1 MRRSVDEGSYSFDHV
16 GRVQYGFRF
25 QNRSPERTNMT
36 QRDEVQKFE
45 QGRIKFLQE
54 ERLHIQKKT
63 FTKWMNCFLQKAR
76 MEVNDLFVD
85 LGDGKK
91 LLKLLEIISGEKLG
105 KPNNGRMRVH
115 KIENVNKSLA
125 FLHTKVRLESIG
137 AEDIVDGNPR
147 LILGLVWTI
156 ILRFQ
161 IQEIEIDVDE
171 DNESSEKKSAKD
183 ALLLWAQRKTH
194 GYPGVNIND
203 FSSSWRSGLG
213 FNALIHNHR
222 PDLFDY
228 NSLVQNKN
236 IDNLNH
242 AFDVANNELGIPRL
256 LDAEDIDTSRPDEKS
271 IMTYVASYY
280 HTFARMKN
288 EEKSGRRIAK
298 IINQMVDSDKN
309 KVRYEKMTTDL
320 LEWIHDKI
328 TQLENRDF
336 PNSLEGIQVLL
347 LAFGRYR
354 TQEKPPKYKERSE
367 IEALYFNINTQLKEL
382 RQPSYTPPDGKL
394 VQDIER
400 AWETLETSEHNREV
414 ALRTE
419 LRRQER
425 LEQLCFKFE
434 RKVILREGYLKE
446 MIQVLSEPRYGSNL
460 GQVDATNKK
469 HEAIIADIMSRESRI
484 HDLTQM
490 CDELIRENYRDSE
503 KVKAK
508 HQKINEQWDTL
519 MALLDKHK
527 KNLNRMGQIMS
538 LLREIDTTMVGMQQ
552 LKSDLSTVDTGVHLI
567 AVEELLQ
574 RHALQEL
581 QLTSFGDSV
590 KKLQRLGDQVQ
601 VDNAKEKELVNN
613 KLDSLQA
620 AYKELQEVSAHRKA
634 ILDEAR
640 NFYQFLQDQGDAEAW
655 LIEKE
660 RICQA
665 GITAKDL
672 RGVLALQQKHKVL
685 IDEIKARKTKIDQ
698 LGSTGKQLLLQK
710 HPRSPE
716 IQQHMDKMKQEWAKL
731 EELVDKRSKQLQDAV
746 ETYQFYADANEADSW
761 LNEKTSLVV
770 SSDYGSDE
778 PSAQA
783 LLSRHKD
790 LEGEINAYSG
800 DVQSLNTQAERL
812 IASGISHL
820 DLTSD
825 NQPEEPVEETV
836 YETRMVPME
845 VYEDEPVERVE
856 YKTVLEER
864 KVPQVRALY
873 PFNDHGLTMV
883 KGEVMF
889 LLNKS
894 NPDWWCV
901 RKADGTDG
909 FAPANYV
916 AEIEPRIIQIPL
928 KKAETVKT
936 IQRVKKTKMVNQKVP
951 VKVYRQ
957 RKQPKS
963 KVDDNVSVPKRQKRI
978 NDTYDDLKKMAA
990 RRHALLEDSM
1000 RLFKF
1005 YKECDDF
1012 ERWMKDKEKFLGE
1025 EPDGNVEQAKRKY
1038 EKFVTDLSASSNRM
1052 DELEEAVKEF
1062 ESMNHS
1068 QIDKVKARYRQIQS
1082 SWKRLNLLKTQKE
1095 RSLAG
1100 ASSVELFQKLCEE
1113 AKDWM
1118 MEKMEQLKIDILGH
1132 DLKTVQALQRKH
1144 DNLEREL
1151 NPLEDKV
1158 SKVILLANS
1167 VKTSYPSEKGNVM
1180 EKQKEIEE
1188 LWQKVKDKALERRAR
1203 LEDAVGLQ
1211 IFDNSCKDLLN
1222 WVIDVKNEINAENTV
1237 RDVQTAENLLKHHK
1251 DLEKEILSKNDEFKQ
1266 LANLG
1271 RKLCKSHEN
1280 KQDIEGKVQRLEEEQ
1295 AALMRGWKEK
1305 LHWIEQCLQLQN
1317 FNKEADNIDAATSA
1331 HFNFL
1336 EYPDH
1341 GSSLDEVEALQKQ
1354 HRAFTN
1360 TLFAQ
1365 DDRINAFNKRADLL
1379 IADQHY
1385 ESSAIDEKRNH
1396 VLDRRSAVKELSQ
1409 QKWKKLEACKNYQ
1422 EFCAEVDD
1430 LRAWMADKS
1439 KTASDESYRDLAN
1452 LERKLQKHEAF
1463 ERELRANE
1471 GQLRTVNNLGQALIS
1486 ENSIWKDEV
1495 ARTLSELNSEWQDLV
1510 GLSLKKG
1517 RCLRQAVNQHAYNSA
1532 VDDVKTKLDEIEDH
1546 LNSQNLGNDLRSC
1559 KDLLRRHEDLVTE
1572 LGQCAN
1578 RVDDLVKQ
1586 SGEMNEDG
1594 HFDSAT
1600 IGNKAVALQ
1609 KRLYDLDKPAKQR
1622 RAKLEKSLQYYKFWF
1637 DLDTQLQW
1645 IKDHLPLASSDAL
1658 GQNLHQAQNLYKKHK
1673 KLEAEIQGHQPDI
1686 DKTLG
1691 IGKEL
1696 IEQEHPEKIQ
1706 IEKLS
1711 NDLIFA
1717 WNDLN
1722 QKAALRAQ
1730 NLEQSLKAQQFFF
1743 EASEVEAWLNE
1754 KSDVLASTDYGRDR
1768 DSATKL
1774 LTKHKVLQ
1782 LELDTYKN
1790 IIAEMGRGVQ
1800 ELTKTNHPESKTIIE
1815 RQSSLEHLVRSLQ
1828 RKAALR
1834 QHRLMESLFRHEYF
1848 SESEELEDWIL
1859 DNLQQASSEDYGQ
1872 DYEHL
1877 IILRNK
1883 FDDFKLRIES
1893 GAERFK
1899 QCEALAQKLI
1909 ANQSS
1914 YINEINTKQEQLDTE
1929 TPSEI
1934 YDEVM
1939 ERHELVSKAWEKL
1952 HEQINN
1958 REVRLQAAGEIHRFH
1973 RDVADAL
1980 QRIQEKN
1987 ASLGTELGR
1996 DLNSALALLRKHEKF
2011 ENELVALEAQLQIL
2025 VEDASRLQK
2034 VYPSNKPN
2042 IQQKQELVVDAWN
2055 KLKQRDDARHDQ
2067 LQASVDLQRFFKQVR
2082 DLTNWAIGLRLA
2094 MSAEEKARS
2103 IARAQVLKSEHD
2115 ALKSEIEARE
2125 RSFHEVAENL
2135 TAMEQT
2141 GHYAAAEAVEKY
2153 KNLVE
2158 ERQKLHNA
2166 WQLKKV
2172 YLDQLYDL
2180 HLFFREA
2187 KLIEDATNAQ
2197 EAALGN
2203 LDLGEAVEEVAN
2215 QLKKHEEFEKVI
2227 YHQDEKLDILNQSGH
2242 KLLSQN
2248 HFDSP
2253 SISAKLGEIQDKRRR
2268 VHQLC
2273 LERKILLDN
2282 ALLYAEFNRDI
2293 TEIRMWITEKQ
2304 KKMESQIK
2312 TGDVHSLEDKIKMLQ
2327 KHQALQAEVAA
2338 NVVRI
2343 VEIKHKGEKLLNLK
2357 HSSSNDIKMKLK
2369 DFQESWNDLLREVQ
2383 FRGKGLEE
2391 AQDILEFNNHLD
2403 KIETWIRDKEV
2414 MVQAGDTG
2422 RDYEHCQAL
2431 QRKLDDVNSDMR
2443 VDDSKVELIY
2453 SLANKLEK
2461 QGHKGVQ
2468 ERKNHF
2474 IKKWQGLQGALMDYR
2489 NKLAGAAEIHLFNRD
2504 VMDTVD
2510 RIDEKCKALQT
2521 EEVGRDLASVQALQR
2536 KQEALET
2543 ELKAV
2548 EKKIEE
2554 HATNAILLSD
2564 KYYDAID
2571 GIQERM
2577 DTLHKHWTELLEA
2590 NSRRKETLHKSYSS
2604 QKFLSE
2610 VKDLEVW
2617 ANDIIHRMEAR
2628 QKPENIAE
2636 AETQIEFHNELK
2648 AEING
2653 RNEVFNKLIDLGE
2666 KSKEPEIRG
2675 ETEKLKE
2682 TQQMVFKAWNQHK
2695 REITYDYDLQDF
2707 KDQINQI
2714 KNWLASKEAFLNNDD
2729 VGDTPSAVEA
2739 LIRKHQDFTKM
2750 LEQQLVRVDDLEA
2763 VSKKLTDQEGDQKN
2777 YEVSRR
2783 MNAIL
2788 ERKNKLLKSTEAR
2801 RIKLEESRALQK
2813 FLKNV
2818 CSVEI
2823 WLNQKLQIAADESY
2837 REPHN
2842 LQSKIQKHSTFE
2854 AEVMASDERVQSV
2867 IDEGQEL
2874 IHAEHYAKEEIALR
2888 LEEIEEDWKRL
2899 LDLTQIKREKLH
2911 EAYQALLFIRSIEE
2925 FEVWLSEVEA
2935 QIRSNDIGNDLA
2947 SVNNILKRHL
2957 ALENDYQ
2964 QHLENC
2970 ESINE
2975 MAEQFSKSNNFMRE
2989 EIEERAQ
2996 HAITRFHQLRSPL
3009 QAKKDLAESCLML
3022 QQFTSE
3028 IDEELQWLSDREPLA
3043 ASLDLGNSLT
3053 AVQSLQKKHQSLE
3066 VELNS
3071 REHIVKSLVDRAA
3084 NMTRSGHEF
3093 SEVINEKVEELKS
3106 KFASVR
3112 DNASVRRLRL
3122 QDALEAQLFYEESS
3136 EAEAWIHDRLPA
3148 LATSEVGRDEITTQ
3162 MLQRKLDIIAAEVK
3176 AYQENIDKLS
3186 QRCSDL
3192 MEREHYDV
3200 ENIKN
3205 REEQITHEFQKLRQL
3220 VAQREVSLS
3229 EALQYF
3235 GFLQECTELQEW
3247 IKDQM
3252 TKSDSE
3258 EYGVDVEHVELLIQA
3273 FDTFHASILNS
3284 EARLQSCLVS
3294 GNALIEAKCSYSAK
3308 IQEKMSEVQAQW
3320 EDLLELVNVR
3330 KEALAGAKQV
3340 HMFDRTAEEIISWI
3354 HEKEADL
3361 SYNTY
3366 GQDLESIQDLLRK
3379 HQAFESEMRVI
3390 KDKVDFI
3397 EHEAKKLI
3405 EEFPDTKEHID
3416 DKREDTV
3423 KAYEYLLVCA
3433 ERRKDNL
3440 QQAEQSQVY
3449 IDQYQDL
3456 LAWINE
3462 MLARVTAPELPQ
3474 EVLEAE
3480 LLVEKHSELKVE
3492 IDAKDKEM
3500 TKFHQTGE
3508 EYIKENHFMAQDIAD
3523 KIDILKH
3530 RFSILLQTW
3539 EKRKI
3544 IYDQNLDAQLFKREA
3559 AVLENWLIMR
3569 EDALKDEKLGES
3581 ILQVEDLIRKH
3592 CDFEETIKAQ
3602 EEKFA
3607 ALKRK
3612 TMIEEAFAQQL
3623 RLEELAR
3630 KAEKE
3635 RLEQEKLDMRKRQ
3648 EMQRIAES
3656 RRIDE
3661 GRPTPVINVNG
3672 VQQNDVPSAIEEN
3685 KTTGTSLR
3693 KTNSVAHLFDRDRLR
3708 KIDSSIKRAES
3719 MKTATNKPIKRTPSF
3734 ATRRRGSFR
3743 ARTGNDA
3750 ALPPVEAESF
3760 LDRKQ
3765 ILSPNG
3771 KKATNRTWK
3780 NSYTVLC
3787 GQLMCFFKNKE
3798 DFAASKACCPPIN
3811 IHNAKCSVADDY
3823 QKRKNTFRLQVND
3836 GSELLFSTNSEG
3848 DMLDWINKIVFRAR
3862 LPPSQQLLNFDIVKD
3877 SNEYEMSSQS
3887 SRTSSPEVTE
3897 SIVELRNPNI
3907 QNGSSSSNSSNR
3919 HSFDEYNTPSRQE
3932 WNNSANNRPNTLSGE
3947 PPKVSHRIWD
3957 LLLKK
3962 KRHTSQM

>member
-1 MRRSVDEGSYSFDHV
+1 
-16 GRVQYGFRF
+16 
-25 QNRSPERTNMT
+25 MT

-45 QGRIKFLQE
+45 QGRIRFLQE

-85 LGDGKK
+85 LADGKK

-105 KPNNGRMRVH
+105 KPNNGKMRVH

-194 GYPGVNIND
+194 GYPGVNITD

-228 NSLVQNKN
+228 NSLLHNKN

-242 AFDVANNELGIPRL
+242 AFDVANNELGISQL

-309 KVRYEKMTTDL
+309 KVRYEKMTTNL
-320 LEWIHDKI
+320 LEWIFEKI
-328 TQLENRDF
+328 SQLENRDF
-336 PNSLEGIQVLL
+336 PNSLEGIQTLL
-347 LAFGRYR
+347 IGFGRYR

-367 IEALYFNINTQLKEL
+367 IEALYFNISTQLKEL
-382 RQPSYTPPDGKL
+382 RQPSYNAPDGKL

-400 AWETLETSEHNREV
+400 AWQTLETSEHKREV

-434 RKVILREGYLKE
+434 RKCILREGYLKE

-460 GQVDATNKK
+460 SQVDATNKK
-469 HEAIIADIMSRESRI
+469 HEAIIADIMSREGRI

-490 CDELIRENYRDSE
+490 CDELVNENYRDSE
-503 KVKAK
+503 KVMAK
-508 HQKINEQWDTL
+508 HQKINDQWKIL
-519 MALLDKHK
+519 MELLDKHK
-527 KNLNRMGQIMS
+527 QNLSRMGQIMS
-538 LLREIDTTMVGMQQ
+538 LLREIDTTMAGMQQ

-567 AVEELLQ
+567 AVEELQ
-574 RHALQEL
+574 QKHALQEL

-590 KKLQRLGDQVQ
+590 KKLLRNGDQVQ
-601 VDNAKEKELVNN
+601 VDNAKEKDLLKN
-613 KLDSLQA
+613 KLESLQA
-620 AYKELQEVSAHRKA
+620 AYKELQEVSSHRKA

-655 LIEKE
+655 LIEKR
-660 RICQA
+660 RICQT

-698 LGSTGKQLLLQK
+698 LESTGKQLLLEK

-716 IQQHMDKMKQEWAKL
+716 IKQHMDGIKQEWAIL
-731 EELVDKRSKQLQDAV
+731 EELVENRSKQLQDAI
-746 ETYQFYADANEADSW
+746 EAYQFYADANEADSW
-761 LNEKTSLVV
+761 LNEKTSLVT

-800 DVQSLNTQAERL
+800 DVQSLNAQAEGL

-820 DLTSD
+820 DLTSEP
-825 NQPEEPVEETV
+825 QPEEPVEETV

-845 VYEDEPVERVE
+845 VYEDEPVEKVE
-856 YKTVLEER
+856 YRTVLEER

-873 PFNDHGLTMV
+873 PFNDHGMTMV

-916 AEIEPRIIQIPL
+916 VEIEPRIIQIPL
-928 KKAETVKT
+928 KKAETVKA
-936 IQRVKKTKMVNQKVP
+936 IQRVKKTKMVSQKVP
-951 VKVYRQ
+951 AKILRQ
-957 RKQPKS
+957 RKQPKP
-963 KVDDNVSVPKRQKRI
+963 KMDDSMSVPKRQKRI
-978 NDTYDDLKKMAA
+978 NDTYDQLKSMATT
-990 RRHALLEDSM
+990 RHALLEDAI

-1012 ERWMKDKEKFLGE
+1012 ERWMKDKEKFLSE

-1052 DELEEAVKEF
+1052 DELTEAVNEF
-1062 ESMNHS
+1062 ERMNHS
-1068 QIDKVKARYRQIQS
+1068 QIDKVKARHRQVQG
-1082 SWKRLNLLKTQKE
+1082 SWRRLNLLKTQKE
-1095 RSLAG
+1095 RNLAG

-1151 NPLEDKV
+1151 NPLEEKV

-1167 VKTSYPSEKGNVM
+1167 VKTAYPSEKENVI
-1180 EKQKEIEE
+1180 EKQREIED
-1188 LWQKVKDKALERRAR
+1188 LWQKVKDKAMERRAR

-1211 IFDNSCKDLLN
+1211 IFDNGCKDLLS
-1222 WVIDVKNEINAENTV
+1222 WVADVKKEINAENTV

-1251 DLEKEILSKNDEFKQ
+1251 DLEKEILSKDDEFKQ

-1280 KQDIEGKVQRLEEEQ
+1280 KEEILGKVQRLEEEQ

-1317 FNKEADNIDAATSA
+1317 FNREADNIDAATSA
-1331 HFNFL
+1331 HLNFL
-1336 EYPDH
+1336 DYSDS
-1341 GSSLDEVEALQKQ
+1341 GNSLDEVEALQKQ

-1365 DDRINAFNKRADLL
+1365 DDRVNAFNKRADVL

-1385 ESSAIDEKRNH
+1385 ESAAIDEKRNH
-1396 VLDRRSAVKELSQ
+1396 VLERRASVKELCQ
-1409 QKWKKLEACKNYQ
+1409 QRSKKLEACKNYQ
-1422 EFCAEVDD
+1422 EFRAEVDD
-1430 LRAWMADKS
+1430 LRTWMTDKA

-1471 GQLRTVNNLGQALIS
+1471 GQLRNVNNLGQALIAD
-1486 ENSIWKDEV
+1486 NSAWKDDV
-1495 ARTLSELNSEWQDLV
+1495 ARTLSDLNNDWQHLV

-1517 RCLRQAVNQHAYNSA
+1517 RCLRQAAIEHSYNSS
-1532 VDDVKTKLDEIEDH
+1532 VDDVKTKLDEIEEQ
-1546 LNSQNLGNDLRSC
+1546 LNSENLGNDLRSC
-1559 KDLLRRHEDLVTE
+1559 KDLLRRHEDIVTE
-1572 LGQCAN
+1572 LAQSAN
-1578 RVDDLVKQ
+1578 RVDDLAKQ
-1586 SGEMNEDG
+1586 SGEMNDDD

-1600 IGNKAVALQ
+1600 IGNKAASLQ
-1609 KRLYDLDKPAKQR
+1609 ERLYALDKPAKQR
-1622 RAKLEKSLQYYKFWF
+1622 KAKLEKALQYYKFWF

-1645 IKDHLPLASSDAL
+1645 IKDHMPSASSDVL
-1658 GQNLHQAQNLYKKHK
+1658 GQNLHQAQNLHKKHK
-1673 KLEAEIQGHQPDI
+1673 KLEEEIEGHQPDI
-1686 DKTLG
+1686 DKTMQ
-1691 IGKEL
+1691 IGEEL
-1696 IEQEHPEKIQ
+1696 IAEDHPEKIQ
-1706 IEKLS
+1706 IKKLC
-1711 NDLIFA
+1711 NDLLES
-1717 WNDLN
+1717 WTELN
-1722 QKAALRAQ
+1722 EKAAERAQ
-1730 NLEQSLKAQQFFF
+1730 SLELSLKAQQFYF
-1743 EASEVEAWLNE
+1743 EANEVESWLNE
-1754 KSDVLASTDYGRDR
+1754 KSDILASTDYGRDR

-1790 IIAEMGRGVQ
+1790 IITEMGRGVQ
-1800 ELTKTNHPESKTIIE
+1800 ELTKMNHPESKTITE
-1815 RQSSLEHLVRSLQ
+1815 RQANLEHLVRSLQ
-1828 RKAALR
+1828 RKSTLR

-1848 SESEELEDWIL
+1848 SESAELEDWIL
-1859 DNLQQASSEDYGQ
+1859 ENLQQASSEDYGQ

-1877 IILRNK
+1877 ILLRNK
-1883 FDDFKLRIES
+1883 FDDFKLRIDA
-1893 GAERFK
+1893 GAERFR

-1909 ANQSS
+1909 ANHSS
-1914 YINEINTKQEQLDTE
+1914 YTQEINTKQEQLAN
-1929 TPSEI
+1929 S
-1934 YDEVM
+1934 
-1939 ERHELVSKAWEKL
+1939 WEKL

-1958 REVRLQAAGEIHRFH
+1958 REIRLQAAGEIHRFH

-1987 ASLGTELGR
+1987 AALGTELGR

-2011 ENELVALEAQLQIL
+2011 ENELVALEVQLQLL
-2025 VEDASRLQK
+2025 VEDASKLQK
-2034 VYPSNKPN
+2034 VYPSNKAN
-2042 IQQKQELVVDAWN
+2042 IQQKQEQVVEAWN
-2055 KLKQRDDARHDQ
+2055 KLKQRDDIRHDQ
-2067 LQASVDLQRFFKQVR
+2067 LQASVNLQRFLKQVR

-2094 MSAEEKARS
+2094 ISTEESARS
-2103 IARAQVLKSEHD
+2103 IASTQVLKSEHD

-2125 RSFHEVAENL
+2125 RNFHEVAENL
-2135 TAMEQT
+2135 AAMEQA
-2141 GHYAAAEAVEKY
+2141 GHFALSEAMDKY
-2153 KNLVE
+2153 KNLIE

-2166 WQLKKV
+2166 WQMKKV

-2197 EAALGN
+2197 EAALGT
-2203 LDLGEAVEEVAN
+2203 LDVGETVEEVAN

-2227 YHQDEKLDILNQSGH
+2227 YHQDEKLDILNQSGQ
-2242 KLLSQN
+2242 KLISQN
-2248 HFDSP
+2248 HFDGP
-2253 SISAKLGEIQDKRRR
+2253 SIDVKLREIQNKRRK
-2268 VHQLC
+2268 VHQMC

-2293 TEIRMWITEKQ
+2293 TEIQIWITEKQ
-2304 KKMESQIK
+2304 KKLETQVK
-2312 TGDVHSLEDKIKMLQ
+2312 TGDVQSLEDKIKMLQ
-2327 KHQALQAEVAA
+2327 KHQAFQAEVTA
-2338 NVVRI
+2338 NEIRI
-2343 VEIKHKGEKLLNLK
+2343 LEIKQKGEKLLNLR
-2357 HSSSNDIKMKLK
+2357 HSASNDIKLKLK
-2369 DFQESWNDLLREVQ
+2369 NLHDSWNALLREVQ

-2391 AQDILEFNNHLD
+2391 AQDILEFNNQLD
-2403 KIETWIRDKEV
+2403 KIETWIREKEV
-2414 MVQAGDTG
+2414 MIQAGDTG

-2431 QRKLDDVNSDMR
+2431 QRKLDDVDSDMR
-2443 VDDSKVELIY
+2443 VDDSKVKLIY
-2453 SLANKLEK
+2453 ALADKLER

-2468 ERKNHF
+2468 GRKENF
-2474 IKKWQGLQGALMDYR
+2474 VQKWQNLQGALVSYH
-2489 NKLAGAAEIHLFNRD
+2489 NKLSGAAEVHLFNRD
-2504 VMDTVD
+2504 VADTIE
-2510 RIDEKCKALQT
+2510 RIDEKCKSLQT
-2521 EEVGRDLASVQALQR
+2521 DDVGRDLVTVQALQR
-2536 KQEALET
+2536 KQEALEV
-2543 ELKAV
+2543 EIKAV
-2548 EKKIEE
+2548 EKKLED
-2554 HATNAILLSD
+2554 HAMTALSLSD
-2564 KYYDAID
+2564 KYFDAID
-2571 GIQERM
+2571 EIEEKMENLQA
-2577 DTLHKHWTELLEA
+2577 HWTDLVESNEK
-2590 NSRRKETLHKSYSS
+2590 RRESLRKAYSL
-2604 QKFLSE
+2604 QKFLTE
-2610 VKDLEVW
+2610 VKDLENW
-2617 ANDIIHRMEAR
+2617 ADDIVKRMEAR
-2628 QKPENIAE
+2628 QTPENIAE
-2636 AETQIEFHNELK
+2636 AEMQIEFHNELR

-2653 RNEVFNKLIDLGE
+2653 RNEVFNKLIDIGDN
-2666 KSKEPEIRG
+2666 SSIPEIKE
-2675 ETEKLKE
+2675 ETIILREIQEKI
-2682 TQQMVFKAWNQHK
+2682 FNAWNQHK

-2707 KDQINQI
+2707 KDQIKQI
-2714 KNWLASKEAFLNNDD
+2714 KNWLDTKEAFLNNDD
-2729 VGDTPSAVEA
+2729 FGDTSSAVEA
-2739 LIRKHQDFTKM
+2739 LIRKHDDFTKM
-2750 LEQQLVRVDDLEA
+2750 LEQQVVRVDDLEE
-2763 VSKKLTDQEGDQKN
+2763 VSKKLIDPEFDRN
-2777 YEVSRR
+2777 NHEVSKI
-2783 MNAIL
+2783 MEAIIN
-2788 ERKNKLLKSTEAR
+2788 RKNRLLQLTEAR
-2801 RIKLEESRALQK
+2801 KRKLEESRTLQK

-2818 CSVEI
+2818 YSVEV
-2823 WLNQKLQIAADESY
+2823 WLNQKIQIASEENY

-2854 AEVMASDERVQSV
+2854 AEVMANHERVQNV
-2867 IDEGQEL
+2867 LDEGQEL
-2874 IHAEHYAKEEIALR
+2874 IHSDHYAKEEIAIR

-2899 LDLTQIKREKLH
+2899 LDLTTVKREKLN

-2925 FEVWLSEVEA
+2925 FETWLGEVEA
-2935 QIRSNDIGNDLA
+2935 QLKSDDVGVDLA
-2947 SVNNILKRHL
+2947 SVNNTLKRHL

-2964 QHLENC
+2964 QHVENC
-2970 ESINE
+2970 ESINDI
-2975 MAEQFSKSNNFMRE
+2975 AEQFSSSNNFMKE

-2996 HAITRFHQLRSPL
+2996 EVITRFLQLKVPI
-3009 QAKKDLAESCLML
+3009 QAKRDLAESSLML
-3022 QQFTSE
+3022 HQFTSE
-3028 IDEELQWLSDREPLA
+3028 IDEELQWLNDREPLA
-3043 ASLDLGNSLT
+3043 ASLDLGTSLT
-3053 AVQSLQKKHQSLE
+3053 AVQSHQKKHQSLE
-3066 VELNS
+3066 AELNS
-3071 REHIVKSLVDRAA
+3071 REHIVKGLIDRAA

-3093 SEVINEKVEELKS
+3093 VDIINDKVEELKQ
-3106 KFASVR
+3106 KFTLVR
-3112 DNASVRRLRL
+3112 DLASIRRLRL
-3122 QDALEAQLFYEESS
+3122 QDALQAQMFYEESS
-3136 EAEAWIHDRLPA
+3136 EAEAWIHDRYPV
-3148 LATSEVGRDEITTQ
+3148 LATSEVGKDEISTQ
-3162 MLQRKLDIIAAEVK
+3162 ILRRKLDIIAAEVK
-3176 AYQENIDKLS
+3176 AYQDTIDNLS
-3186 QRCSDL
+3186 QRANDL
-3192 MEREHYDV
+3192 VDREHYDA
-3200 ENIKN
+3200 ENIKKK
-3205 REEQITHEFQKLRQL
+3205 EVQVIHEFQKLRQL

-3247 IKDQM
+3247 IRDQM
-3252 TKSDSE
+3252 TKADSE

-3273 FDTFHASILNS
+3273 FDTFHASITNS

-3294 GNALIEAKCSYSAK
+3294 GNALIEAKCSYSSK
-3308 IQEKMSEVQAQW
+3308 IQEKMTEVQTQW

-3330 KEALAGAKQV
+3330 KEALYGAKQV

-3361 SYNTY
+3361 SYDTY
-3366 GQDLESIQDLLRK
+3366 GQDLESIQDLMRK
-3379 HQAFESEMRVI
+3379 HQAFESEVKVI

-3397 EHEAKKLI
+3397 EQEAEKLI
-3405 EEFPDTKEHID
+3405 DEFPDTKEHID
-3416 DKREDTV
+3416 DKKEDTV
-3423 KAYEYLLVCA
+3423 KAYEYLVVCA
-3433 ERRKDNL
+3433 ERRKGNL
-3440 QQAEQSQVY
+3440 HQAEQSQVY
-3449 IDQYQDL
+3449 FDQYQDL
-3456 LAWINE
+3456 LAWISE
-3462 MLARVTAPELPQ
+3462 MLARVTAPHLPQ
-3474 EVLEAE
+3474 EVVEAE
-3480 LLVEKHSELKVE
+3480 LLVEKHRELKVE
-3492 IDAKDKEM
+3492 IDAKDKELK
-3500 TKFHQTGE
+3500 KFYETGE
-3508 EYIKENHFMAQDIAD
+3508 EYIKENQFMAQDIED
-3523 KIDILKH
+3523 KINILKH
-3530 RFSILLQTW
+3530 RFTLLLDTW
-3539 EKRKI
+3539 HNRKI
-3544 IYDQNLDAQLFKREA
+3544 IYEQNLDTQLFKREA
-3559 AVLENWLIMR
+3559 SILENWLIIR
-3569 EDALKDEKLGES
+3569 EDTLKDGNLGEN
-3581 ILQVEDLIRKH
+3581 IMQVEDLIRKH
-3592 CDFEETIKAQ
+3592 CDFEEAIKAQ
-3602 EEKFA
+3602 EDKFS
-3607 ALKRK
+3607 ALRRK

-3623 RLEELAR
+3623 RHEEMAR
-3630 KAEKE
+3630 KAERE
-3635 RLEQEKLDMRKRQ
+3635 RQEQEKLELRKRQ

-3661 GRPTPVINVNG
+3661 GRPTPIISVNG
-3672 VQQNDVPSAIEEN
+3672 VQQKEQPTPVEEG
-3685 KTTGTSLR
+3685 KASGTALR
-3693 KTNSVAHLFDRDRLR
+3693 KTNSVAHLFDRERLR
-3708 KIDSSIKRAES
+3708 KIGDGSIKRAES
-3719 MKTATNKPIKRTPSF
+3719 MKTPTTKPIKRTPSF

-3743 ARTGNDA
+3743 TRLGNDA
-3750 ALPPVEAESF
+3750 ALPPVEAEGF
-3760 LDRKQ
+3760 LERKQ

-3771 KKATNRTWK
+3771 KRATNRTWK

-3811 IHNAKCSVADDY
+3811 IHNAKCTTADDY
-3823 QKRKNTFRLQVND
+3823 HKRKNTFRLQVTD
-3836 GSELLFSTNSEG
+3836 GSELLFSTNSEN

-3862 LPPSQQLLNFDIVKD
+3862 LPPSQQLLNFDIIKD
-3877 SNEYEMSSQS
+3877 TNEYEMSSQS
-3887 SRTSSPEVTE
+3887 SRTSSPDVTD
-3897 SIVELRNPNI
+3897 SFVELRNPNI
-3907 QNGSSSSNSSNR
+3907 QNGGSSSNSNNR
-3919 HSFDEYNTPSRQE
+3919 HSLDEYNAPPRQE
-3932 WNNSANNRPNTLSGE
+3932 WSNPTSSRPNSMSGGE
-3947 PPKVSHRIWD
+3947 PPKTSHRIWD

>member
-1 MRRSVDEGSYSFDHV
+1 
-16 GRVQYGFRF
+16 
-25 QNRSPERTNMT
+25 MT

-45 QGRIKFLQE
+45 QGRIRFLQE

-85 LGDGKK
+85 LADGKK

-105 KPNNGRMRVH
+105 KPNNGKMRVH

-194 GYPGVNIND
+194 GYAGVNIND
-203 FSSSWRSGLG
+203 FSSSWRNGLG

-228 NSLVQNKN
+228 NSLVHNKN

-320 LEWIHDKI
+320 LEWIHEKI
-328 TQLENRDF
+328 YQLENREF
-336 PNSLEGIQVLL
+336 PNSLEGIQTLL

-367 IEALYFNINTQLKEL
+367 IEALFFNINTQLKEL
-382 RQPSYTPPDGKL
+382 KQPSYIPPDGKL

-460 GQVDATNKK
+460 TQVDATNKK

-490 CDELIRENYRDSE
+490 CDELVNENYRDSE

-508 HQKINEQWDTL
+508 HQKINEQWQIL

-538 LLREIDTTMVGMQQ
+538 LLREIDTTMAGMQQ
-552 LKSDLSTVDTGVHLI
+552 LKSDLSTLDTGVHLI
-567 AVEELLQ
+567 AVEELVQ
-574 RHALQEL
+574 KHALQEL

-590 KKLQRLGDQVQ
+590 KRLQRMSDQVQ
-601 VDNAKEKELVNN
+601 VDNVKEQELLKK
-613 KLDSLQA
+613 KLESLHE
-620 AYKELQEVSAHRKA
+620 AYKELQEVNSHRKA

-640 NFYQFLQDQGDAEAW
+640 NFYQFLQDIGDAEAW
-655 LIEKE
+655 LIEKQ

-685 IDEIKARKTKIDQ
+685 IDEIKARKTKVDQ
-698 LGSTGKQLLLQK
+698 LGSTGKQLLLEK

-716 IQQHMDKMKQEWAKL
+716 IQQHMDRAKQEWTVL
-731 EELVDKRSKQLQDAV
+731 EELVKNRSKQLQDAV

-761 LNEKTSLVV
+761 LNEKTSLVT

-800 DVQSLNTQAERL
+800 DVQSLNIQADQL
-812 IASGISHL
+812 VASGISHL
-820 DLTSD
+820 DLTSEP
-825 NQPEEPVEETV
+825 QPEEPVEETV

-845 VYEDEPVERVE
+845 VYEDEPVEKVE

-936 IQRVKKTKMVNQKVP
+936 IQRVKKTKMVSQKVP
-951 VKVYRQ
+951 VKVVRQ
-957 RKQPKS
+957 RKQPKN
-963 KVDDNVSVPKRQKRI
+963 KVDDSMSVPKRQKRI
-978 NDTYDDLKKMAA
+978 NDTYDELKKLATQ
-990 RRHALLEDSM
+990 RHALLEDAI

-1052 DELEEAVKEF
+1052 DELSEAVKEL
-1062 ESMNHS
+1062 EEINHS
-1068 QIDKVKARYRQIQS
+1068 QIDKVKARHRQVQGA
-1082 SWKRLNLLKTQKE
+1082 WRRLNLLKTQKE

-1151 NPLEDKV
+1151 NPLEEKV
-1158 SKVILLANS
+1158 NKVILLANS
-1167 VKTSYPSEKGNVM
+1167 VKTAYPNEKENVI
-1180 EKQKEIEE
+1180 EKQKEIEDI
-1188 LWQKVKDKALERRAR
+1188 WQKVKDKALERRAR

-1222 WVIDVKNEINAENTV
+1222 WVADVKNEINAENTV

-1251 DLEKEILSKNDEFKQ
+1251 DLEKEILSKDDEFRQ
-1266 LANLG
+1266 LTNLG
-1271 RKLCKSHEN
+1271 RKLCKSNDNQE
-1280 KQDIEGKVQRLEEEQ
+1280 EMLGRVQRLEEEQ

-1305 LHWIEQCLQLQN
+1305 MHWIEQCLQLQN
-1317 FNKEADNIDAATSA
+1317 YNKEADNIDAATSA
-1331 HFNFL
+1331 HLNFL
-1336 EYPDH
+1336 DYSEN
-1341 GSSLDEVEALQKQ
+1341 GNSLDEVEALQKQ

-1365 DDRINAFNKRADLL
+1365 DDRINAFNKKADIL
-1379 IADQHY
+1379 IVDQHY
-1385 ESSAIDEKRNH
+1385 ESALIDEKRNQ
-1396 VLDRRSAVKELSQ
+1396 VLERRAAVKEQCQ
-1409 QKWKKLEACKNYQ
+1409 QKWKKLEACRNYQ

-1430 LRAWMADKS
+1430 LRAWMTDKT

-1471 GQLRTVNNLGQALIS
+1471 GQLRNVNNIGQALIS
-1486 ENSIWKDEV
+1486 DNSIWKDEV
-1495 ARTLSELNSEWQDLV
+1495 AKTLNDLNLEWQQLV
-1510 GLSLKKG
+1510 RLSLKKG
-1517 RCLRQAVNQHAYNSA
+1517 RCLRQAVNQHAYNSN
-1532 VDDVKTKLDEIEDH
+1532 VDDVKTKLDEIEEQ

-1559 KDLLRRHEDLVTE
+1559 KDLLRRHEDLVIE

-1600 IGNKAVALQ
+1600 IGNNATSLQ
-1609 KRLYDLDKPAKQR
+1609 KRLYDLDKPAKQHK
-1622 RAKLEKSLQYYKFWF
+1622 AKLEKSLQYYKFWF

-1645 IKDHLPLASSDAL
+1645 IKDHMPLASSEVL

-1673 KLEAEIQGHQPDI
+1673 KLEAEIEGHQPDI
-1686 DKTLG
+1686 DKTLE
-1691 IGKEL
+1691 IGEEL
-1696 IEQEHPEKIQ
+1696 VRQEHPEKQQ
-1706 IEKLS
+1706 IKNLS
-1711 NDLIFA
+1711 NDLQDA
-1717 WNDLN
+1717 WTELN
-1722 QKAALRAQ
+1722 LKAAERAQ

-1743 EASEVEAWLNE
+1743 EANEVETWLNE
-1754 KSDVLASTDYGRDR
+1754 KSDILASTDYGRDR

-1790 IIAEMGRGVQ
+1790 IIGEMGRGVQ
-1800 ELTKTNHPESKTIIE
+1800 ELTKMNHPESKTITE
-1815 RQSSLEHLVRSLQ
+1815 RQASLEHLVRSLQ

-1848 SESEELEDWIL
+1848 SESAELEDWIL
-1859 DNLQQASSEDYGQ
+1859 ENLQQATSEDYGQ

-1877 IILRNK
+1877 ILLRNK

-1893 GAERFK
+1893 GAERFR

-1909 ANQSS
+1909 ANQST
-1914 YINEINTKQEQLDTE
+1914 YIDDINAKQEQLVK
-1929 TPSEI
+1929 S
-1934 YDEVM
+1934 
-1939 ERHELVSKAWEKL
+1939 WEKL

-1958 REVRLQAAGEIHRFH
+1958 REVRLLAAGEIHRFH

-1987 ASLGTELGR
+1987 AALGTELGR

-2011 ENELVALEAQLQIL
+2011 ENELVALEAQLQLL

-2034 VYPSNKPN
+2034 VYPSNKVN
-2042 IQQKQELVVDAWN
+2042 IQQKQELVVEAWN
-2055 KLKQRDDARHDQ
+2055 KLKQRDDIRHDQ
-2067 LQASVDLQRFFKQVR
+2067 LQASVDLQRFLKQVR

-2094 MSAEEKARS
+2094 ISAEENARS

-2125 RSFHEVAENL
+2125 KNFHEVAENL
-2135 TAMEQT
+2135 AAMEQT
-2141 GHYAAAEAVEKY
+2141 GHYAASEAVEKY

-2158 ERQKLHNA
+2158 ERQKLHTA

-2180 HLFFREA
+2180 HLFYREA
-2187 KLIEDATNAQ
+2187 KVIEDATNAQ
-2197 EAALGN
+2197 EAALGI
-2203 LDLGEAVEEVAN
+2203 LDLGETVEEVAN

-2227 YHQDEKLDILNQSGH
+2227 YHQDEKLDILIQSGH
-2242 KLLSQN
+2242 KLISQN

-2253 SISAKLGEIQDKRRR
+2253 SISAKLEEIQNKRRK
-2268 VHQLC
+2268 VHHLC
-2273 LERKILLDN
+2273 LERKIILDN

-2293 TEIRMWITEKQ
+2293 TEIQIWITEKQ
-2304 KKMESQIK
+2304 KKLETQMK
-2312 TGDVHSLEDKIKMLQ
+2312 TGDVQNLEEKIKMLQ
-2327 KHQALQAEVAA
+2327 KHQAFQAEVTA
-2338 NVVRI
+2338 NEIRI
-2343 VEIKHKGEKLLNLK
+2343 VEIKQKGEKLLNLR
-2357 HSSSNDIKMKLK
+2357 HSASSDIKLKLK
-2369 DFQESWNDLLREVQ
+2369 NLQDSWNALLREVQ
-2383 FRGKGLEE
+2383 FRGRGLEE
-2391 AQDILEFNNHLD
+2391 AQDILEFNNQLD

-2414 MVQAGDTG
+2414 MIQAGDTG

-2431 QRKLDDVNSDMR
+2431 QRKLDDVDSDMR
-2443 VDDSKVELIY
+2443 IDDSKVKLIY
-2453 SLANKLEK
+2453 SLANKLER
-2461 QGHKGVQ
+2461 QGHRGVQ
-2468 ERKNHF
+2468 ERKDNF
-2474 IKKWQGLQGALMDYR
+2474 IKKWQDLQGALISYR

-2504 VMDTVD
+2504 VMDTIE

-2521 EEVGRDLASVQALQR
+2521 DDEGRDLVTVQALQR

-2543 ELKAV
+2543 EIKAV
-2548 EKKIEE
+2548 EKKLEE
-2554 HATNAILLSD
+2554 HGTNAINLSD
-2564 KYYDAID
+2564 KYHDAVNE
-2571 GIQERM
+2571 IQEKM
-2577 DTLHKHWTELLEA
+2577 DNLHTHWTDLLEA
-2590 NSRRKETLHKSYSS
+2590 NNRRKQALQQSYSL
-2604 QKFLSE
+2604 QKFLAE
-2610 VKDLEVW
+2610 VKDLEIW
-2617 ANDIIHRMEAR
+2617 ADDIMRRMEAR
-2628 QKPENIAE
+2628 QRPENIAE
-2636 AETQIEFHNELK
+2636 AEIQIEFHNELK

-2653 RNEVFNKLIDLGE
+2653 RNEAFNRLIDIGT
-2666 KSKEPEIRG
+2666 KSNIPEIRK
-2675 ETEKLKE
+2675 ETVTLKE
-2682 TQQMVFKAWNQHK
+2682 MQEKIFMAWNQHK

-2707 KDQINQI
+2707 QDQVNQI
-2714 KNWLASKEAFLNNDD
+2714 KNWLATKEAFLNNDD

-2739 LIRKHQDFTKM
+2739 LIRKHEDFTKM
-2750 LEQQLVRVDDLEA
+2750 LNQQLVRVDDLEGVA
-2763 VSKKLTDQEGDQKN
+2763 KKLIDAEREKN
-2777 YEVSRR
+2777 SQEVSRR
-2783 MNAIL
+2783 MDAIL
-2788 ERKNKLLKSTEAR
+2788 ERKNGLLKLTEAR
-2801 RIKLEESRALQK
+2801 KRKLEESRALQK

-2823 WLNQKLQIAADESY
+2823 WLNQKLQIAADENY

-2854 AEVMASDERVQSV
+2854 AEVMASDERVQNV

-2874 IHAEHYAKEEIALR
+2874 IHADHYAKEEIALR

-2899 LDLTQIKREKLH
+2899 LELTHLKHDKLN
-2911 EAYQALLFIRSIEE
+2911 EAYQALLFMRSIEE
-2925 FEVWLSEVEA
+2925 FETWLNEVEA
-2935 QIRSNDIGNDLA
+2935 QIRSNDVGHDLA

-2964 QHLENC
+2964 QHVENC
-2970 ESINE
+2970 ETINE
-2975 MAEQFSKSNNFMRE
+2975 IAEQFSRSNNFMKD

-2996 HAITRFHQLRSPL
+2996 QAITRFHQLKAPL

-3028 IDEELQWLSDREPLA
+3028 IDEELQWLNDREPLA
-3043 ASLDLGNSLT
+3043 ASMDLGTSLT
-3053 AVQSLQKKHQSLE
+3053 AVQSLQKKHQVLE

-3071 REHIVKSLVDRAA
+3071 REHIVKGLVERAA
-3084 NMTRSGHEF
+3084 NMSRSGHEF
-3093 SEVINEKVEELKS
+3093 ADAINGKVDELKK
-3106 KFASVR
+3106 KFAQVR
-3112 DNASVRRLRL
+3112 DLASIRRLRL
-3122 QDALEAQLFYEESS
+3122 QDALEAQTFYEESS
-3136 EAEAWIHDRLPA
+3136 EAEAWIHDRYPV

-3176 AYQENIDKLS
+3176 AYQDAIDKLS
-3186 QRCSDL
+3186 HKANDL
-3192 MEREHYDV
+3192 VEREHYDA
-3200 ENIKN
+3200 ENIKKK
-3205 REEQITHEFQKLRQL
+3205 EIQITHEFKKLRQL

-3252 TKSDSE
+3252 TKADSE

-3273 FDTFHASILNS
+3273 FDTFHTSIMNS
-3284 EARLQSCLVS
+3284 EARLQSCLIS
-3294 GNALIEAKCSYSAK
+3294 GNALIEAKCSYSSK
-3308 IQEKMSEVQAQW
+3308 IQEKMTEVQTQW

-3361 SYNTY
+3361 SYDTY
-3366 GQDLESIQDLLRK
+3366 GQDLENIQDLLRK
-3379 HQAFESEMRVI
+3379 HQAFESEVKVI
-3390 KDKVDFI
+3390 KDRVEFI
-3397 EHEAKKLI
+3397 EQEAEKLI
-3405 EEFPDTKEHID
+3405 DEFPDTKEHID
-3416 DKREDTV
+3416 DKREDTL
-3423 KAYEYLLVCA
+3423 KAYEYLFVCA
-3433 ERRKDNL
+3433 ERRKSNL

-3449 IDQYQDL
+3449 IDQYQDF
-3456 LAWINE
+3456 LAWISE
-3462 MLARVTAPELPQ
+3462 MLARVTAPHLPQ

-3480 LLVEKHSELKVE
+3480 LLIEKHNELKVE
-3492 IDAKDKEM
+3492 IDAKEKAL
-3500 TKFHQTGE
+3500 TKFYETGE
-3508 EYIKENHFMAQDIAD
+3508 EYIKENHFMAQDIED
-3523 KIDILKH
+3523 KINILKH
-3530 RFSILLQTW
+3530 RFAILLETW
-3539 EKRKI
+3539 QKRKT

-3559 AVLENWLIMR
+3559 TILENWLIMR
-3569 EDALKDEKLGES
+3569 EDTLKDGKLGDN

-3592 CDFEETIKAQ
+3592 CDFEEAIKAQ

-3607 ALKRK
+3607 ALRRK

-3623 RLEELAR
+3623 KQEELIR

-3635 RLEQEKLDMRKRQ
+3635 RQEQEKLEMRKRQ

-3661 GRPTPVINVNG
+3661 GRPTPIINVNG
-3672 VQQNDVPSAIEEN
+3672 VQQKDIPPKDIPSPNGESKAPA
-3685 KTTGTSLR
+3685 TSLR

-3708 KIDSSIKRAES
+3708 KVGDNTIKRAES
-3719 MKTATNKPIKRTPSF
+3719 MKTSPSKPIKRTPSF
-3734 ATRRRGSFR
+3734 ATRRRGSFK
-3743 ARTGNDA
+3743 ARSGNDA
-3750 ALPPVEAESF
+3750 TLPPVEAEGF
-3760 LDRKQ
+3760 IERKQ

-3771 KKATNRTWK
+3771 KRATNRTWK

-3811 IHNAKCSVADDY
+3811 IHNAKCTIADDY
-3823 QKRKNTFRLQVND
+3823 QKRKYTFRLQVSD
-3836 GSELLFSTNSEG
+3836 GSELLFSTNSEAE
-3848 DMLDWINKIVFRAR
+3848 MLDWINKIVFRAR
-3862 LPPSQQLLNFDIVKD
+3862 LPPSQQLLNFDIIKD
-3877 SNEYEMSSQS
+3877 NNEFEMSSQS

-3897 SIVELRNPNI
+3897 PVVELRNPNI
-3907 QNGSSSSNSSNR
+3907 QNGSSSSNSTNR
-3919 HSFDEYNTPSRQE
+3919 HSLDEYSTPSRQE
-3932 WNNSANNRPNTLSGE
+3932 WNNSSSSRPNTLTGDT
-3947 PPKVSHRIWD
+3947 PKTSHRIWD